1 MFSKNVIAVGV
12 LLFVVGLGLGYGIS
26 ISSNTNENEIKY
38 QALHEEIQ
46 KFKTY
51 LTCVPYTH
59 EEVKPTSDTW
69 VHYNYDENGTLM
81 LIEVET
87 TKKQN
92 SPSWAYLPEGHPG
105 MNFEHWVLHIWFQ
118 DPEKSCPDMDDL
130 IRRLSAEGLEV
141 QLGEEISQPFF
152 TVKGNL
158 LHVNNETLRIF
169 TYENSESAT
178 MEAGKISNDGE
189 SIEGHAL
196 DWPAKPHFYASGR
209 IIVLYL
215 GEDIEL
221 MHFLEQIL
229 EPQFA
234 GA

>member
-1 MFSKNVIAVGV
+1 MRNSCDVLAFSLGDDFPLRSWIRTY
-12 LLFVVGLGLGYGIS
+12 LSGL
-26 ISSNTNENEIKY
+26 SSNPLVEILPG
-38 QALHEEIQ
+38 QGM
-46 KFKTY
+46 
-51 LTCVPYTH
+51 
-59 EEVKPTSDTW
+59 EVQGNTED
-69 VHYNYDENGTLM
+69 HG
-81 LIEVET
+81 IET
-87 TKKQN
+87 TKEQN
-92 SPSWAYLPEGHPG
+92 SPSWGYLSEGHPG
-105 MNFEHWVLHIWFQ
+105 MNFEHWVQHIWFQ

-141 QLGEEISQPFF
+141 HLGEEISQPFF

-178 MEAGKISNDGE
+178 IEAAKISNDGE